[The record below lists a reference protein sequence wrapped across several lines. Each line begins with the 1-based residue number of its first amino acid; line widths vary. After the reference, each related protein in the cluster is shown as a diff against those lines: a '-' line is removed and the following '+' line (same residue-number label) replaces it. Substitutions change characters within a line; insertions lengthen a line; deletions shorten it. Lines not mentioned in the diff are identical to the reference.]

1 MQRGDDV
8 ASRFR
13 DLVPLGVDGLVDAA
27 LLDHRSTEAI
37 RDDGS
42 MAVVRGWDGQP
53 GRGIKVHQIWVQDY
67 AENSEALRQ
76 LVQHVERGELT
87 PRVARTFPA
96 EEAAA
101 AHRQLERGG
110 TRGRIVLEF

>member
-1 MQRGDDV
+1 M
-8 ASRFR
+8 
-13 DLVPLGVDGLVDAA
+13 
-27 LLDHRSTEAI
+27 
-37 RDDGS
+37 
-42 MAVVRGWDGQP
+42 
-53 GRGIKVHQIWVQDY
+53 QDY